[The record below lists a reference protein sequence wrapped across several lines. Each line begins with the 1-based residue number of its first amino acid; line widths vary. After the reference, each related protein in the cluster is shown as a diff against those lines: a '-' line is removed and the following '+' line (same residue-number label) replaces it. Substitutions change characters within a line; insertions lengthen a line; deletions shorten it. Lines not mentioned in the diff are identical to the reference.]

1 MPTREQIKERAKM
14 TFRANYGNCVATYL
28 IAMLLIGAASYTG
41 VGTILVAI
49 PLELGLICY
58 FLMIYQGAK
67 PDLSTMF
74 TTGFAINYGRK
85 IGGYLWMILWTFLW
99 SLLFF
104 IPGIIKAYSYA
115 MTPYI
120 LAAYPDVRARDAL
133 KLSMR
138 IMNGHKA
145 ELFVLQLSFIGWAI
159 LSSFTCGILMILY
172 VGPYMQATMVGYYCE
187 LIDFAVK
194 CNIIGADELN
204 GAPLRSTY

>member
-49 PLELGLICY
+49 PLELGLMCY

-120 LAAYPDVRARDAL
+120 LAAYPDVRAKDAL

-145 ELFVLQLSFIGWAI
+145 E
-159 LSSFTCGILMILY
+159 
-172 VGPYMQATMVGYYCE
+172 ATMVGYYCE